1 MTRFRVWF
9 RRLLP
14 RPAPPSAVV
23 LWIGPFLWRDAPRAV
38 FRYAGVD
45 VDGFHVWDA
54 LFDAEFAGKDYLVHE
69 GSSSRRNRVEIKFVS
84 ADQLAAAM
92 TESLKDQV
100 HVRPGRVCRGRE

>member
-1 MTRFRVWF
+1 MTRIRVWF

-23 LWIGPFLWRDAPRAV
+23 LWIGPFPWRDAPRAV

-54 LFDAEFAGKDYLVHE
+54 LFDEALAGKDYLVHE
-69 GSSSRRNRVEIKFVS
+69 GSSSRRNRVEIKFVP
-84 ADQLAAAM
+84 AGQLAAAM
-92 TESLKDQV
+92 TEGVK
-100 HVRPGRVCRGRE
+100 GR